1 MPQTAGI
8 VKPAAGTPRKQ
19 NRKAVIYPFSGNTFF
34 MNPVL
39 RVVLFSVSS
48 FLFLFVITKIMGK
61 KQIAQLSFLDYVI
74 GISLGSIAAEM
85 STDPERPFYHFFIAM
100 AIYLALDL
108 ILTFLARKATF
119 LKKFV
124 RGRPILL
131 IEDGRI
137 RYENLSRSKL
147 DINDLLSMCRAKGYF
162 DLREVAYCIFETSG
176 EVSILPAAGAVL
188 AKSAELGK
196 TPPKPSLSKDV
207 IEDGTVIEEALR
219 QIGKD
224 ENWLKARLSDPS
236 EEGIKNIALATY
248 YADTDELRV
257 HFK

>member
-1 MPQTAGI
+1 
-8 VKPAAGTPRKQ
+8 
-19 NRKAVIYPFSGNTFF
+19 
-34 MNPVL
+34 MNPIL
-39 RVVLFSVSS
+39 RVVVFSVSS

-100 AIYLALDL
+100 TVYLVLDL
-108 ILTFLARKATF
+108 ILTFLARKAIF

-124 RGRPILL
+124 RGRPIILVQ
-131 IEDGRI
+131 DGKI
-137 RYENLSRSKL
+137 LYNNLTRSKL

-162 DLREVAYCIFETSG
+162 DLRSVAYCIFETSG
-176 EVSILPAAGAVL
+176 EVSILPARSAVPAKSVDLGAV
-188 AKSAELGK
+188 
-196 TPPKPSLSKDV
+196 PPEPSLSKDV
-207 IEDGTVIEEALR
+207 IEDGRVIERALR

-224 ENWLKARLSDPS
+224 EAWLKSRLSDPS
-236 EEGIKNIALATY
+236 EAGIKKIALATY
-248 YADTDELRV
+248 YADTDELKI